1 MNKNNVDV
9 NAMKTNPRKLP
20 ATQADVKRARKEGQE
35 FGTRMATVLFLS
47 VLLDKEGADGEI
59 IRRVWNEIN
68 DLAQSVVDGY
78 VNLHDLRKVLLDEY
92 EIEV

>member
-1 MNKNNVDV
+1 M
-9 NAMKTNPRKLP
+9 AKTNPKNIP
-20 ATQADVKRARKEGQE
+20 ATQADVNKAWKKGEASG
-35 FGTRMATVLFLS
+35 ANWALILFLT
-47 VLLDKEGADGEI
+47 VLLDKEGADGDI

>member
-1 MNKNNVDV
+1 MAK
-9 NAMKTNPRKLP
+9 MNPRNLP